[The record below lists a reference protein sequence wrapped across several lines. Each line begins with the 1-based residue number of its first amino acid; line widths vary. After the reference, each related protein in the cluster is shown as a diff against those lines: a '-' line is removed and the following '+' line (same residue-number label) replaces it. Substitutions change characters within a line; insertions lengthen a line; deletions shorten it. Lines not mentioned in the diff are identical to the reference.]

1 MSDIYTSVEQLI
13 GNTPLLRLDRLGAQ
27 EGWKARVLA
36 KLEYLNPG
44 GSAKDR
50 LALALIDDAEARGV
64 LKPGGTIIEPTS
76 GNTGIGQVVLYS

>member
-1 MSDIYTSVEQLI
+1 MSQIHTSVEQLI

-44 GSAKDR
+44 GSARTDWPWPSSTTPR
-50 LALALIDDAEARGV
+50 
-64 LKPGGTIIEPTS
+64 PGAS
-76 GNTGIGQVVLYS
+76 